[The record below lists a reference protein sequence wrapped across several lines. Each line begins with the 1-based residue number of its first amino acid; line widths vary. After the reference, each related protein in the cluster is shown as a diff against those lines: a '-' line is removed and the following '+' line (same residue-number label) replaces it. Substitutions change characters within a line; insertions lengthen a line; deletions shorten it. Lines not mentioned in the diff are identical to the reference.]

1 MNNSGHNWLE
11 MYIKRELED
20 EIEKSVDSKEI
31 IGILGARQC
40 GKTTLVNTVL
50 KAQEKKG
57 KKST

>member
-1 MNNSGHNWLE
+1 